1 MHAEI
6 CLLPTRSDLSRG
18 KGKRRKFEGTDAKR
32 QEAKDRYREAD
43 TARQEV
49 KDRYWKTDTARQEAR
64 DRYKDSDNIR
74 CRKDREEY
82 DHSQSVHDREK

>member
-6 CLLPTRSDLSRG
+6 CLLPTQSDLSHRQ
-18 KGKRRKFEGTDAKR
+18 REETEYEGTDAKR
-32 QEAKDRYREAD
+32 QEAKDRYGETD
-43 TARQEV
+43 TARQEAR
-49 KDRYWKTDTARQEAR
+49 DRYRGTDTARQEAR